1 MGHWGDDSQPQLLRA
16 SARGFA
22 ASPSVAA
29 AEEHECTL
37 WTCTYEWCV
46 REGAN
51 SACFVIAFEA
61 AEDQGTSN
69 ALLFPPSTRP
79 ARALLLP
86 PFKQQA
92 VPSCSSRNAAAQTH
106 MRSNNRA
113 ATTAQQQPRNNN
125 FAVMMNVLTVEKSS
139 IIHIA

>member
-1 MGHWGDDSQPQLLRA
+1 M
-16 SARGFA
+16 
-22 ASPSVAA
+22 
-29 AEEHECTL
+29 
-37 WTCTYEWCV
+37 
-46 REGAN
+46 
-51 SACFVIAFEA
+51 IALEA
-61 AEDQGTSN
+61 VEDQGTSN

-113 ATTAQQQPRNNN
+113 ATTAQQQPRCDDEC
-125 FAVMMNVLTVEKSS
+125 ADCREKLDHSYS
-139 IIHIA
+139 LKCELHCLRQSRVRMA